1 MRCEVPRNQNTREMA
16 TLLFR
21 LLIKVNHIS
30 PLFFNV
36 ENMSFNVLCENEI
49 LANIFEFKVLWF
61 SPL

>member
-36 ENMSFNVLCENEI
+36 ENMSFNVFRENEI

>member
-36 ENMSFNVLCENEI
+36 ENMSFNFFRENEI